1 MPNLMYWLL
10 NSILLPNITRASWN
24 VLLLFTCF
32 CLSNF
37 LSTLQC
43 WNVLDYIGCWYVLF
57 LSKPTL
63 NLFIAAK
70 QNCQSPWIWRFD
82 HSNRCPLPAID
93 LIIESQTLWSF
104 GDLNGEYLRKPITA
118 IPRTSSFSSR
128 LQHVPSPQHQ
138 WLNLRRTS
146 CSKGSNGYLQ
156 GCICNIFW
164 IVFLHVCVPLS
175 ISIHLNEMETEHPI
189 FWYLL
194 QCNRQC
200 CNVSSMGID

>member
-1 MPNLMYWLL
+1 MRFFYPT
-10 NSILLPNITRASWN
+10 SQELPEMCCSCSLVFAWAT
-24 VLLLFTCF
+24 F
-32 CLSNF
+32 CGPYS
-37 LSTLQC
+37 
-43 WNVLDYIGCWYVLF
+43 V
-57 LSKPTL
+57 KPTL

-70 QNCQSPWIWRFD
+70 QNCQSPCLWRLITET
-82 HSNRCPLPAID
+82 SALLPAID
-93 LIIESQTLWSF
+93 LVIESQTLWSF

-118 IPRTSSFSSR
+118 IPRTFSFSSR

-175 ISIHLNEMETEHPI
+175 ILLHSFEWDGNWTSNLLISPSVQSHVMRGDRFAQSTASGPYEYQTVLASDVYTET
-189 FWYLL
+189 
-194 QCNRQC
+194 
-200 CNVSSMGID
+200 